1 MKDWFLESV
10 WFTDSFNGLLKRSID
25 LFTFYGVLL
34 NVFSLVNNLLFV
46 AVSKTESWFYISFGL
61 FFIKLNLLKSI
72 YLDFGFLYYKSVD
85 LFSLSADYA

>member
-1 MKDWFLESV
+1 MLACLNNLIPLEGSCYSSNSSFAVGSYMMKDWFLESV

-46 AVSKTESWFYISFGL
+46 AVSRTES
-61 FFIKLNLLKSI
+61 
-72 YLDFGFLYYKSVD
+72 
-85 LFSLSADYA
+85 